1 MAYLKSNFLKL
12 FLNQILKPF
21 RKKAVCQFGSSME
34 LSLFRFHIGAIVELV
49 ETVTGASKE
58 VEAITHVEADPD
70 AIADAVTSLEAPKIG
85 DLDG

>member
-1 MAYLKSNFLKL
+1 
-12 FLNQILKPF
+12 
-21 RKKAVCQFGSSME
+21 ME
-34 LSLFRFHIGAIVELV
+34 LSLFLFHIGAIVEVV

>member
-1 MAYLKSNFLKL
+1 
-12 FLNQILKPF
+12 
-21 RKKAVCQFGSSME
+21 ME

-58 VEAITHVEADPD
+58 VEAIKHVETDPD
-70 AIADAVTSLEAPKIG
+70 ARDDAVTSLEAPEIS